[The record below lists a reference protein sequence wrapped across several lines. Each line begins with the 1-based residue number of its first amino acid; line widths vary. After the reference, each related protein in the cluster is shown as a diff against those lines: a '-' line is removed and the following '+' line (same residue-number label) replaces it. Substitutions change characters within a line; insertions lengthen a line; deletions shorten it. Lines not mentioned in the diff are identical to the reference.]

1 MEFITSEKNN
11 IVRVIKE
18 GIFVGI
24 LTVLIG
30 YAASYIVKPYFKI
43 DLPEICKSWNAKHV
57 MEWSLF
63 ITGFLVHV
71 FLEVTGINKSYAM
84 YRSQLA

>member
-11 IVRVIKE
+11 VLRVIKE

-24 LTVLIG
+24 LTVMIG

-43 DLPEICKSWNAKHV
+43 DLPQICNQWNAKSV
-57 MEWSLF
+57 MEWTLF
-63 ITGFLVHV
+63 FTGFLAHV
-71 FLEVTGINKSYAM
+71 FLEVTGINKKYAL
-84 YRSQLA
+84 YRSQLD